1 MLSPGLISTAGVKC
15 LPPVSL
21 DMVESA
27 SARIVRE
34 VHDEPHVEGRRVT
47 VRHVRALVEERSESP
62 VDVAEELD
70 LALTD
75 VYAALHYYHAHPEE
89 MRRVEQERQ
98 VAIVEHSHLTTE
110 PDDVRE

>member
-1 MLSPGLISTAGVKC
+1 
-15 LPPVSL
+15 
-21 DMVESA
+21 MVESA